1 MKYIVYKTTN
11 TKNNYIY
18 IGVHKSY
25 TDSFDGYLGC
35 GVNINKETSYSNPS
49 TKFQK
54 AVLEYGIESFK
65 RETLAEF
72 DTLEDAYKLEGELV
86 NEDFLLRDDVYNMI
100 LGGKENHSE
109 GIKVYLYNTEGIYF
123 NFFNSYQD
131 AATFLKVQ
139 STSIRRASLYKYQ
152 VKGYYCTLNK
162 YDKINPRE
170 FNTNKKIRV
179 YKYNNYGEY
188 LNTFE
193 SYNEAARDVN
203 RSASLIREATL
214 MGKNVDE
221 LYYYSFIH
229 ANSYREAR
237 VLQIQNRE
245 VHKYSSN
252 GSYICSYDSQLEAEE
267 ENPGSNITKSIQTS
281 LEDDNGFKW
290 SLFKRE
296 QIDCATKKYKRK
308 VGLYSDSGEL
318 LKVWESARACCRE
331 VGGAVQNVLNGKY
344 KKHKGNIYRYIDN

>member
-11 TKNNYIY
+11 IKNNYIY

-54 AVLEYGIESFK
+54 AVL
-65 RETLAEF
+65 A
-72 DTLEDAYKLEGELV
+72 
-86 NEDFLLRDDVYNMI
+86 
-100 LGGKENHSE
+100 
-109 GIKVYLYNTEGIYF
+109 
-123 NFFNSYQD
+123 
-131 AATFLKVQ
+131 
-139 STSIRRASLYKYQ
+139 
-152 VKGYYCTLNK
+152 
-162 YDKINPRE
+162 
-170 FNTNKKIRV
+170 
-179 YKYNNYGEY
+179 
-188 LNTFE
+188 
-193 SYNEAARDVN
+193 
-203 RSASLIREATL
+203 L

-229 ANSYREAR
+229 ANSYKEAR

-245 VHKYSSN
+245 VHKYNSN

-267 ENPGSNITKSIQTS
+267 DNPGSNITKSIQTS

-344 KKHKGNIYRYIDN
+344 KKHKGNIYKYIDN